1 MDYRGSDMGVKKDL
15 LCLHKLMWYD
25 IYVESL
31 TYGQI
36 LLERNDFDYMV

>member
-1 MDYRGSDMGVKKDL
+1 MKKDL

-31 TYGQI
+31 AYGQI
-36 LLERNDFDYMV
+36 LLERNDFDNTVQ